1 MLAAV
6 LGANAQHRIDRMDR
20 ALSHRRSSATEKRCV
35 AYGALFANS
44 VAQVGS
50 WVFGVSGSPRL
61 RNTPLDADRLAT
73 LWNEPDESWLREVVG
88 PFALTRFSKDSLDV
102 VRDVAGIYPVY
113 WCRVGHGA
121 AVSLEPKGLLALPEL
136 SRRLNRQALVR
147 YMAYSFVPGDET
159 MLDGVFEL
167 PPAHR
172 LSLRDGACTIHAYD
186 DLRPARAERS
196 LDEDAAS
203 VRRLTE
209 HSIDEQLRGRS
220 TVFLSGGLDSSII
233 AAELAARSPGTCHAY
248 SIHFGP
254 RYPNELEF
262 AREVA
267 RRSRLQHHEVE
278 LSPKRFIPKLRR
290 AIWHLDDPI
299 GDPITVPN
307 FLLAERVARDGFDT
321 VFNGEGGDPLF
332 GGPKNLTMMLQHW
345 YGGVARGPEFRE
357 RAYLRSYRR
366 AYELIGPLLTPDLTR
381 GFDVD
386 EVLETPLRPF
396 LRDTKEPAFLNRLMR
411 INMTLKGANLILPK
425 VDRMLGAHGLRIAS
439 PLF

>member
-1 MLAAV
+1 
-6 LGANAQHRIDRMDR
+6 
-20 ALSHRRSSATEKRCV
+20 
-35 AYGALFANS
+35 
-44 VAQVGS
+44 
-50 WVFGVSGSPRL
+50 
-61 RNTPLDADRLAT
+61 
-73 LWNEPDESWLREVVG
+73 
-88 PFALTRFSKDSLDV
+88 
-102 VRDVAGIYPVY
+102 
-113 WCRVGHGA
+113 
-121 AVSLEPKGLLALPEL
+121 
-136 SRRLNRQALVR
+136 
-147 YMAYSFVPGDET
+147 
-159 MLDGVFEL
+159 
-167 PPAHR
+167 
-172 LSLRDGACTIHAYD
+172 YD

-439 PLF
+439 PLFDARLLRASLAMNPRHKLARGIEKVVLKHAWSNVLPLRVLERPKSGMRVPVHYWFKREARRYIRALLSRKSVRAAGWFNVEAVEKLLRYELSGQGRFGIRLWMLLTLELWRRLVLEREPI